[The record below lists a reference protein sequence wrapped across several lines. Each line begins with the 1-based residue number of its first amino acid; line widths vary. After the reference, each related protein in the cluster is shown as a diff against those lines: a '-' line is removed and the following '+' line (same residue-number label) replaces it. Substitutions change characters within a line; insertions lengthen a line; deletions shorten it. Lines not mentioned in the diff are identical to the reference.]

1 MGKIEAMKK
10 FKSANLMLFTSFRE
24 TAGAQLF
31 ECNSLGTRV
40 IALDETGAASWYIND
55 LMSFVPVKF
64 FELRKSLVSKSAR
77 QAIAFNNHGTKNE
90 KDKK

>member
-1 MGKIEAMKK
+1 VGKIEAMKK

-40 IALDETGAASWYIND
+40 IALDETGAASW
-55 LMSFVPVKF
+55 
-64 FELRKSLVSKSAR
+64 
-77 QAIAFNNHGTKNE
+77 
-90 KDKK
+90 